1 MCVLKKKVMGNWF
14 GLVWFGWEEGVCVC
28 VLCVVC
34 LCVVCCVL
42 FKDSL
47 NVVMSNLML
56 KIN

>member
-1 MCVLKKKVMGNWF
+1 MCVLTEKVMGVWF
-14 GLVWFGWEEGVCVC
+14 GLVGRKVGVF
-28 VLCVVC
+28 VC

-47 NVVMSNLML
+47 NVVMSNLVL